1 MVELKIGDAADT
13 EFIESINEKTESQS
27 GLEAIN
33 AARPG
38 VSGVRGLLKE
48 LGLTET
54 AHVSHYFDERPLADP
69 VLLGILD
76 GFLASGS
83 TFTVRTVA
91 VDGDTLVRISGGDSP
106 SVDVCALPR
115 NDTP

>member
-1 MVELKIGDAADT
+1 MVELKIGDAADA
-13 EFIESINEKTESQS
+13 EFIQSINAKTESKS

-38 VSGVRGLLKE
+38 VSGVRELLRK

-54 AHVSHYFDERPLADP
+54 AHVGHYFTARPLADSL
-69 VLLGILD
+69 LLGILD

-91 VDGDTLVRISGGDSP
+91 VDGDTLVRINCGDSP
-106 SVDVCALPR
+106 SVEVCALPI